1 MTNRRT
7 KIVCTIGPASSKPE
21 IIERMIEA
29 GMDVARLN
37 FSHGTWEQH
46 RDVVRTIREL
56 SDRSNHPVAILQDLQ
71 GAKVRLGLFQGGSAT
86 IHSGDQFT
94 LTTRDVE
101 GTHTIASV
109 TYDRLAT
116 EVKAGD
122 RILLD
127 DGLIHL
133 EVLRTD
139 GVHIVCRVVQG
150 GVLTNN
156 KGLNLPGVAISVPA
170 VTEKDLADLE
180 FAIEHEVDFVAL
192 SFVRTGRD
200 ISRVKELF
208 RRRRVDIPVIAKL
221 ERPKALR
228 NLDAILD
235 IADGVMI
242 ARGDLGVEM
251 PLEEVPLLQK
261 EIIRKANRRG
271 VSVITA
277 TQMLDSMIEHPRP
290 TRAEVSDVAN
300 AIFDGTDAV
309 MLSGETASGAYPVEA
324 VRVMAQVTV
333 GVERALP
340 PQPPSP
346 HDPGHPVSFPDAIS
360 EAACRAAVETKARA
374 IVAFTKTGATARLVS
389 RFRPAIPVIAFAPNE
404 QIRKRFCL
412 YWGVVP
418 MVMAP
423 TAHVDEVIQKIEEA
437 LLDRGYVEKGDVV
450 VIVSGAAIGVRGR
463 TNILTLH
470 RVSEP

>member
-1 MTNRRT
+1 MKDRKT
-7 KIVCTIGPASSKPE
+7 KIVCTIGPASNKPE
-21 IIERMIEA
+21 IIGRMIEA

-37 FSHGTWEQH
+37 FSHGSWEEH
-46 RDVVRTIREL
+46 REVVRTVREL
-56 SDRSNHPVAILQDLQ
+56 SARSKRPVAILQDLQ

-86 IHSGDQFT
+86 IRSEDVFT

-101 GTHTIASV
+101 GTEKIASV

-122 RILLD
+122 QILLD

-139 GVHIVCRVVQG
+139 GVHVVCRVVQG
-150 GVLTNN
+150 GVITNN
-156 KGLNLPGVAISVPA
+156 KGLNLPGVAISVPT

-180 FAIEHEVDFVAL
+180 FGIEQEVDYVAL

-208 RRRRVDIPVIAKL
+208 RRRRIDIPVIAKL

-228 NLDAILD
+228 NLEAILD
-235 IADGVMI
+235 VADGVMI

-261 EIIRKANRRG
+261 EIIRKANQRG

-309 MLSGETASGAYPVEA
+309 MLSGETASGAHPVEA
-324 VRVMAQVTV
+324 VRVMAQVSV
-333 GVERALP
+333 GVERGLP
-340 PQPPSP
+340 PRPPTP
-346 HDPGHPVSFPDAIS
+346 HDPANPVPFPDAIS
-360 EAACRAAVETKARA
+360 EAACRAAVEIKARA
-374 IVAFTKTGATARLVS
+374 IVAFTKTGTTARLIS
-389 RFRPAIPVIAFAPNE
+389 RFRPATPVIAFGPNE
-404 QIRKRFCL
+404 QIRQRLCL
-412 YWGVVP
+412 YWGVIP
-418 MVMAP
+418 RVMAP
-423 TAHVDEVIQKIEEA
+423 TAHVDEMIQKIDEA
-437 LLDRGYVEKGDVV
+437 LLESGYVQKGDVV
-450 VIVSGAAIGVRGR
+450 VIVSGAAIGVKGR

>member
-1 MTNRRT
+1 MKDRKT

-37 FSHGTWEQH
+37 FSHGTWEEH
-46 RDVVRTIREL
+46 REVVRTVREL
-56 SDRSNHPVAILQDLQ
+56 SARSKRPVAILQDLQ

-86 IHSGDQFT
+86 IRSGDQFT
-94 LTTRDVE
+94 LTTRDIE
-101 GTHTIASV
+101 GTEKIASV
-109 TYDRLAT
+109 TYDHLAT
-116 EVKAGD
+116 EVKSGD
-122 RILLD
+122 QILLD

-139 GVHIVCRVVQG
+139 GIHVVCRVVQG

-180 FAIEHEVDFVAL
+180 FGIEHEVDYVAL

-200 ISRVKELF
+200 ISRVKDLF
-208 RRRRVDIPVIAKL
+208 KRRRIDIPVIAKL

-228 NLDAILD
+228 NLETILD

-261 EIIRKANRRG
+261 EIIRKANQRG

-333 GVERALP
+333 GVERGLP
-340 PQPPSP
+340 PRPPSP
-346 HDPGHPVSFPDAIS
+346 HDPANPVSFPDAIS

-374 IVAFTKTGATARLVS
+374 IVAFTKTGTTARLIS
-389 RFRPAIPVIAFAPNE
+389 RFRPATPVIAFGPNE
-404 QIRKRFCL
+404 QIRQRLCL
-412 YWGVVP
+412 YWGVIP
-418 MVMAP
+418 KVMAP
-423 TAHVDEVIQKIEEA
+423 TAHVDEMIQKIDEA
-437 LLDRGYVEKGDVV
+437 LLESGYVQKGDVV
-450 VIVSGAAIGVRGR
+450 VIVSGAAIGVKGR

-470 RVSEP
+470 RVSES